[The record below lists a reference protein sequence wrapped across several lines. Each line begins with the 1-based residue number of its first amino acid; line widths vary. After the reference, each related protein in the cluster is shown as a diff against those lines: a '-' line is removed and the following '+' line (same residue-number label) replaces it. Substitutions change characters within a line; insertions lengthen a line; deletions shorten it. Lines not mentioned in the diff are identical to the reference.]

1 MALRKLSHIEDD
13 AVKWLMGRY
22 EELRDGLIYGRAGSL
37 KDGHDISKEGTREK
51 FLRPG
56 RMYFFHYQ
64 PKLREKLRYYDIFPL
79 VIPIRPY
86 NKGMLGMNF
95 HYLPYRLRERLMKK
109 LIGFLNEEGM
119 QAYLDVSYNDIK
131 RNFLRYKEV
140 KPTIHKYDLTGG
152 YVRSQFILIE
162 PDEWNTALHLPVE
175 EFRSRG
181 GGRGVSKQQVWG
193 DSSDIIEEIEP
204 GNKNP
209 LRNVYRYLKKPLNV

>member
-64 PKLREKLRYYDIFPL
+64 PKLREKLRYYEIFPL

-95 HYLPYRLRERLMKK
+95 HYLPYRLREKLMKK
-109 LIGFLNEEGM
+109 LIGFLNEENKE
-119 QAYLDVSYNDIK
+119 AYLDVSYNDIK
-131 RNFLRYKEV
+131 SFTRYKEA
-140 KPTIHKYDLTGG
+140 KPTLHKYDLTGA
-152 YVRSQFILIE
+152 YVRSSFLLVE
-162 PDEWNTALHLPVE
+162 ANEWNTAIHLPVE
-175 EFRSRG
+175 EFRSRRG
-181 GGRGVSKQQVWG
+181 GDGVSKQKVWE
-193 DSSDIIEEIEP
+193 DSLDTIESSSA
-204 GNKNP
+204 GSKNP
-209 LRNVYRYLKKPLNV
+209 LRRIYRKYFRRF

>member
-131 RNFLRYKEV
+131 SFTRYKEA
-140 KPTIHKYDLTGG
+140 KPTLHKYDLTGA
-152 YVRSQFILIE
+152 YVRSSFLLVE
-162 PDEWNTALHLPVE
+162 ANEWNTAIHLPVE
-175 EFRSRG
+175 EFRSRRG
-181 GGRGVSKQQVWG
+181 GDGVSKQKVWE
-193 DSSDIIEEIEP
+193 DSLDTIESSSA
-204 GNKNP
+204 GSKNP
-209 LRNVYRYLKKPLNV
+209 LRRIYRKYFRRF